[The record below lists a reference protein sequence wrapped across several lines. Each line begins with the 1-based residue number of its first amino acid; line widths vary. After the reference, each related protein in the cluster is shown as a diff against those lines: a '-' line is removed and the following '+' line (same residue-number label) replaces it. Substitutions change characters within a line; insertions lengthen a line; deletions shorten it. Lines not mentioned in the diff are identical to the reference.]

1 MQPLN
6 DWVKNLSGMNIPVLR
21 KTAQD
26 LQRLRGKQESVTARD
41 LSQIVLRDPL
51 MTLKV
56 LRFSQSRLTRRQA
69 TEITTVEHALMMHG
83 LTSFFRE
90 IGTLTELEQQLATQ
104 PEALEGA
111 LRVINR
117 ACHAATNAGNFGA
130 IRHDMDSDEVV
141 TGALLHDLA
150 ELLLWL
156 AAPAEAKQIEYM
168 IDHQRGLRSVTA
180 QRACLGFALADLQLA
195 LTKAWNLPS
204 LLQSLMDDKQANL
217 PRVQTV
223 ALSVAVARHS
233 AHDWHDPALPDDY
246 KGLQKLLNL
255 PADGVLRWV
264 RQSAVQAARNWRH
277 TGIRPAA
284 AWIPLLPGEWPAEQ
298 GTPKM
303 TGGSED
309 AAALHVR
316 VLDQLAQI
324 TRGKGD
330 AELVAAIAFYA
341 FNAGLGL
348 RRLWFGRLNN
358 NTRKVEPSQALLLDP
373 GLLPGE
379 LTFELGSTQLF
390 GRLMGKVQ
398 GIWFG
403 GPVREK
409 LMPLVPEGLRQKFAG
424 RDFFAMSLYVKDQPF
439 GMFYA
444 DGGVG
449 AAQLDEQRY
458 SVFKDLCMAAGKALE
473 RVGI

>member
-6 DWVKNLSGMNIPVLR
+6 DWVKNLSGLAIPVLR

-26 LQRLRGKQESVTARD
+26 IQRLRTKQDSVTARD
-41 LSQIVLRDPL
+41 LSDIVLRDPL

-69 TEITTVEHALMMHG
+69 TEVTTVEHALMMHG

-90 IGTLTELEQQLATQ
+90 MGTLIELEQQLAAQ
-104 PEALEGA
+104 PVALEGA
-111 LRVINR
+111 LRVISR
-117 ACHAATNAGNFGA
+117 ACHAAVNARNFAA

-156 AAPAEAKQIEYM
+156 TAPADAKQIEYM
-168 IDHQRGLRSVTA
+168 IDHQRGLRSAAA
-180 QRACLGFALADLQLA
+180 QKACLGFALTDLQLA
-195 LTKAWNLPS
+195 LTRAWNLPN
-204 LLQSLMDDKQANL
+204 LLQSLMDDKQANA

-233 AHDWHDPALPDDY
+233 AHGWFDPALPDDY

-255 PADGVLRWV
+255 PRDGVLRWV
-264 RQSAVQAARNWRH
+264 RQSAVLAARGWSH

-284 AWIPLLPGEWPAEQ
+284 AWIPLLPGEWPAEA
-298 GTPKM
+298 GTRPA
-303 TGGSED
+303 GSSED
-309 AAALHVR
+309 AGLRAR
-316 VLDQLAQI
+316 VLSQLAQI
-324 TRGKGD
+324 TRGTGD
-330 AELVAAIAFYA
+330 AEVVAAIAFYA
-341 FNAGLGL
+341 LSAGLGL
-348 RRLWFGRLNN
+348 RRVWFGRLNN
-358 NTRKVEPSQALLLDP
+358 NTRKVEPSQTLLLDP

-379 LTFELGSTQLF
+379 LTFELGSAQLF

-403 GPVREK
+403 GALREK
-409 LMPLVPEGLRQKFAG
+409 LMPLVPESLRQRFAA
-424 RDFFAMSLYVKDQPF
+424 RDFFAMSLFVKEQPF

-444 DGGVG
+444 DGGAG

-458 SVFKDLCMAAGKALE
+458 GAFKDLCLAAGKALE
-473 RVGI
+473 RLAG

>member
-1 MQPLN
+1 MHPLS
-6 DWVKNLSGMNIPVLR
+6 DWVENLSGMNIPVLR

-26 LQRLRGKQESVTARD
+26 IQRLRGKQESVTARD
-41 LSQIVLRDPL
+41 LSEIVLRDPL

-69 TEITTVEHALMMHG
+69 TEVTTVEHALMMHG

-90 IGTLTELEQQLATQ
+90 MGALAELEQQLGAQ

-111 LRVINR
+111 LRVISR
-117 ACHAATNAGNFGA
+117 ACHAATNARNFAA

-156 AAPAEAKQIEYM
+156 AGPAEAKQIEYM
-168 IDHQRGLRSVTA
+168 IDHQRGLRSVAA

-195 LTKAWNLPS
+195 LTHAWNLPS
-204 LLQSLMDDKQANL
+204 LLQSLMDDKQADL

-233 AHDWHDPALPDDY
+233 AHDWYDPALPDDY
-246 KGLQKLLNL
+246 KGLRKLLNL
-255 PADGVLRWV
+255 PLDGVLRWV

-298 GTPKM
+298 GTTKM
-303 TGGSED
+303 AGRSDD
-309 AAALHVR
+309 AAGLHVR
-316 VLDQLAQI
+316 VLNQLAQI
-324 TRGKGD
+324 SRGTGD
-330 AELVAAIAFYA
+330 AQLVAAIAFYA

-358 NTRKVEPSQALLLDP
+358 STRKVEPSQTLLLDP

-403 GPVREK
+403 GPLREK
-409 LMPLVPEGLRQKFAG
+409 LMPLVPEGLRQRFAT
-424 RDFFAMSLYVKDQPF
+424 RDFFAMSLHVHDQPF

-444 DGGVG
+444 DGG
-449 AAQLDEQRY
+449 AAAPRLDEQRY
-458 SVFKDLCMAAGKALE
+458 SAFKDLCLAAGHALE
-473 RVGI
+473 RLAV

>member
-1 MQPLN
+1 MQPLS
-6 DWVKNLSGMNIPVLR
+6 DWVKNLSGMDIPVLR
-21 KTAQD
+21 RTAQD
-26 LQRLRGKQESVTARD
+26 IQRLRGKQESVTARD

-69 TEITTVEHALMMHG
+69 TEVTTVEHALMMHG
-83 LTSFFRE
+83 LASFFRE
-90 IGTLTELEQQLATQ
+90 MGALTELEQQLAAQ

-111 LRVINR
+111 LRVISR
-117 ACHAATNAGNFGA
+117 ACHAANNARNFAA
-130 IRHDMDSDEVV
+130 IRHDMDSDELV

-168 IDHQRGLRSVTA
+168 IDHQRGLRSVAA
-180 QRACLGFALADLQLA
+180 QRGCLGFALADLQLA
-195 LTKAWNLPS
+195 LTHAWNLPS

-223 ALSVAVARHS
+223 ASSVAVARHS
-233 AHDWHDPALPDDY
+233 AHDWYDPALPDDY

-255 PADGVLRWV
+255 PLDGVLGWV
-264 RQSAVQAARNWRH
+264 RQSAVQAARNWGH

-298 GTPKM
+298 GTPNIAGK
-303 TGGSED
+303 SEA
-309 AAALHVR
+309 AAALHIR
-316 VLDQLAQI
+316 VLNQLAQI
-324 TRGKGD
+324 TRGTGE

-348 RRLWFGRLNN
+348 RRLWFGRLNDS
-358 NTRKVEPSQALLLDP
+358 TRRVQPWQTLLLDP

-403 GPVREK
+403 GSLREK
-409 LMPLVPEGLRQKFAG
+409 LMPLVPQGLRPRFAA
-424 RDFFAMSLYVKDQPF
+424 RDFFAMSLYVKDRPF
-439 GMFYA
+439 GMLYA
-444 DGGVG
+444 DGGAG
-449 AAQLDEQRY
+449 APQLDEQRY
-458 SVFKDLCMAAGKALE
+458 GAFKDICVAAGKALE
-473 RVGI
+473 RMAV

>member
-6 DWVKNLSGMNIPVLR
+6 DWVKNLSGMAIPVLR

-26 LQRLRGKQESVTARD
+26 IQRMRTKQDSVTARD
-41 LSQIVLRDPL
+41 LSDVVLRDPL

-69 TEITTVEHALMMHG
+69 TEVTTVEHALMMHG

-90 IGTLTELEQQLATQ
+90 MGSLTELEQQLAAQ

-111 LRVINR
+111 LRVISR
-117 ACHAATNAGNFGA
+117 ACHAAVNARNFAA

-150 ELLLWL
+150 ELMLWL
-156 AAPAEAKQIEYM
+156 AAPADAKQIEYM
-168 IDHQRGLRSVTA
+168 VDHQRGLRSAAA
-180 QRACLGFALADLQLA
+180 QRACLGFALTDLQLA
-195 LTKAWNLPS
+195 LTRAWNLPN
-204 LLQSLMDDKQANL
+204 LLQSLMDDTQANA

-233 AHDWHDPALPDDY
+233 AHGWYNAALPDDY

-255 PADGVLRWV
+255 PRDGVLRWV
-264 RQSAVQAARNWRH
+264 RQSAIQAARGWRH
-277 TGIRPAA
+277 TGVRPAA

-298 GTPKM
+298 GTTSAAR
-303 TGGSED
+303 TGED
-309 AAALHVR
+309 AGLRAR
-316 VLDQLAQI
+316 VLGQLAQI
-324 TRGKGD
+324 TRGTGD
-330 AELVAAIAFYA
+330 AEIVAAIAFYA
-341 FNAGLGL
+341 LSAGLGL
-348 RRLWFGRLNN
+348 RRVWFGRLNS
-358 NTRKVEPSQALLLDP
+358 NTRKVEPSQTLLLDP

-379 LTFELGSTQLF
+379 LTFELGSAQLF
-390 GRLMGKVQ
+390 GRLMSKVQ

-403 GPVREK
+403 GPLREK
-409 LMPLVPEGLRQKFAG
+409 LMPLVPEGLRQRFAA
-424 RDFFAMSLYVKDQPF
+424 RDFFAMSLYVKEQPF

-444 DGGVG
+444 DGGTG
-449 AAQLDEQRY
+449 APQLDEQRY
-458 SVFKDLCMAAGKALE
+458 GVFKELCVAAGKALE
-473 RVGI
+473 RLAG